1 MRKKDIVF
9 LAQTDTTAGF
19 LSSSPEVLNLI
30 KSRPSSKPVL
40 IESASLQ
47 ILKSLVR
54 IPSIHKNRVRKA
66 KQTTFIYPNQKA
78 IRVVT
83 SGLHH
88 QFLRTHQML
97 FSTSANKT
105 KKSFNIRWA
114 KEQCQVVVLDKRGL
128 HEKEASHIYKI
139 NHSKIQRRR

>member
-1 MRKKDIVF
+1 MHKKNIVF
-9 LAQTDTTAGF
+9 LAQTDTTAGL
-19 LSSSPEVLNLI
+19 LSSNPEVLNLI

-47 ILKSLVR
+47 ILKSFAR
-54 IPSIHKNRVRKA
+54 IPIIHKNRVRKA

-78 IRVVT
+78 IRVVA

-88 QFLRTHQML
+88 QFLHTHQML
-97 FSTSANKT
+97 FSTSANET
-105 KKSFNIRWA
+105 KKTFDIQWA

-128 HEKEASHIYKI
+128 HEKKASHIYKI
-139 NHSKIQRRR
+139 NHSRIQRRR